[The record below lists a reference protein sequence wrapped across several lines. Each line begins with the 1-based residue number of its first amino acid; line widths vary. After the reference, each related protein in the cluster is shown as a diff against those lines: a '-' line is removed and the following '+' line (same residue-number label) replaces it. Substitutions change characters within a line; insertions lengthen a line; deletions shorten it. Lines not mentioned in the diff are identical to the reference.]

1 MTFWERYE
9 KLCIDAGYKPG
20 SEQAAQVL
28 GTNRGTIS
36 AWKKSGNPPTP
47 DILARIADAYGV
59 STDYLLC
66 RTDDPI
72 DYSNP
77 ELIAEL
83 AGAQLDALDGDV
95 KRRLPFREQAR
106 KTGSVN
112 KLHRGKGCSF
122 TQSWMKMTG
131 GKRKRL
137 CRGFYLRTS
146 TAKSRSV
153 GKNMRDQGQRGY
165 RTCDRTGKRDVPCEE
180 TI

>member
-95 KRRLPFREQAR
+95 KKALAFQRASAEDWQREQATQG
-106 KTGSVN
+106 KGMQLYAELDEN
-112 KLHRGKGCSF
+112 DRGKAEAFMQGLLS
-122 TQSWMKMTG
+122 QDKYSK
-131 GKRKRL
+131 KPVSRKKH
-137 CRGFYLRTS
+137 
-146 TAKSRSV
+146 A
-153 GKNMRDQGQRGY
+153 
-165 RTCDRTGKRDVPCEE
+165 
-180 TI
+180 

>member
-9 KLCIDAGYKPG
+9 KLCLEAGYKPG

-59 STDYLLC
+59 STDYLLG
-66 RTDDPI
+66 RTDDST

-77 ELIAEL
+77 DLIAEL

-95 KRRLPFREQAR
+95 KKAVALQQATAADVKREATP
-106 KTGSVN
+106 TGIT
-112 KLHRGKGCSF
+112 LYMQLDDADRGKAEAFMQGLLAQDKYAVSVRR
-122 TQSWMKMTG
+122 K
-131 GKRKRL
+131 KR
-137 CRGFYLRTS
+137 
-146 TAKSRSV
+146 A
-153 GKNMRDQGQRGY
+153 
-165 RTCDRTGKRDVPCEE
+165 
-180 TI
+180 

>member
-9 KLCIDAGYKPG
+9 KLCLEAGYKPG

-59 STDYLLC
+59 STDYLLG
-66 RTDDPI
+66 RTDDST

-77 ELIAEL
+77 DLIAEL

-95 KRRLPFREQAR
+95 KKAVALQQATAADMKREATP
-106 KTGSVN
+106 TGIT
-112 KLHRGKGCSF
+112 LYMQLDDADRGKAEAFMQGLLAQDKYAVSVRR
-122 TQSWMKMTG
+122 K
-131 GKRKRL
+131 KR
-137 CRGFYLRTS
+137 
-146 TAKSRSV
+146 A
-153 GKNMRDQGQRGY
+153 
-165 RTCDRTGKRDVPCEE
+165 
-180 TI
+180 